1 MIHPLSAGIID
12 IGSNSIRYLHAV
24 FEDEKL
30 SFSQKQL
37 TTTRL
42 AEGLDKSGCLSEASM
57 QRSILALENFANIS
71 RENNAD
77 YLFIYATSAVRDAKN
92 GGLFCE
98 AVKKRVGLDVDV
110 LSCQREAFYAYKGAV
125 GTKGGGFVELG
136 GGSAQL
142 VNEAA
147 ALSFPIGCIRAR
159 DEFSACGLLELGEQL
174 ACWVRKHVISAD
186 CFFNEAR
193 WTGAGGTITTL
204 AALFTGLSHYD
215 SAVVNSINLT
225 RADLQA
231 LLKELVLMGEERRHH
246 PLLKERHDII
256 IYAAYILLELMRIF
270 RINTLAASDA
280 DGMEGYIIEKLLKL

>member
-12 IGSNSIRYLHAV
+12 IGSNSIRYLHTV

-42 AEGLDKSGCLSEASM
+42 AEGLDKSGCLGEASM
-57 QRSILALENFANIS
+57 QRSILAIENFANIS